1 MYLVLFERL
10 LYSLTGKNSFNKVGF
25 FVCFAF
31 SGNAGDSLGYH
42 RDSFF
47 TTKDRDN
54 DKQGGSNCAVNYK
67 GGWWFNGCVTASLN
81 GIYYRGKHSSDHD
94 GINWRAW
101 KGRRYSAKRAE
112 MKIRPVDF

>member
-1 MYLVLFERL
+1 MCLSVLP
-10 LYSLTGKNSFNKVGF
+10 
-25 FVCFAF
+25 F

-42 RDSFF
+42 RGSAF

-54 DKQGGSNCAVNYK
+54 DKNPVNCAQYYQ
-67 GGWWFNGCVTASLN
+67 GGWWFNSCVKASLN

-101 KGRRYSAKRAE
+101 KGSKYSAKRAE